1 MDSTQFDHLA
11 RALSRRLH
19 RRRALTGLGLSLLGS
34 VLPGLASAA
43 PNVNPFGCRNV
54 RQRCKRASQCC
65 SGICK
70 GKPGK
75 KHCKAHDTGGC
86 QAGDGQCSPGAL
98 PCTTSTGRDGTCQ
111 TTTGN
116 AGFCEDGGGCQA
128 CTRDSD
134 CQQTGNK
141 RGACIVCTACQQ
153 GTACAFP

>member
-11 RALSRRLH
+11 RALSRPLH

-54 RQRCKRASQCC
+54 RQPCKHASQCC

-86 QAGDGQCSPGAL
+86 QAGEGQCGQAPVA
-98 PCTTSTGRDGTCQ
+98 CTTSTGGDGDCA

-116 AGFCEDGGGCQA
+116 AGFCHDGGGCQV

-141 RGACIVCTACQQ
+141 RGACIVCTSCTE